1 VKLVKNLR
9 RIEGQNGRIIPRHTQ
24 FSGGGQSSLPSH
36 NQAAATSVCIPISP
50 FSKQDNNEPSP
61 SLLRATMCFYDQY
74 IFACGDIEWACFRQF
89 CPKNL
94 HIRQVCGKKMEM
106 APPVSRP
113 TLCRICLELKKKTE
127 RIGELKSHIRRM
139 KREGS
144 QSEEVDPRNDF
155 LIATDLQR
163 IEDLREELALLQEH
177 ATTSKVISR
186 FNAVEEIDKLEDA
199 HDAINDEKMQFQK
212 TARILAGVLE
222 D

>member
-1 VKLVKNLR
+1 M
-9 RIEGQNGRIIPRHTQ
+9 IPADPCRASIH
-24 FSGGGQSSLPSH
+24 
-36 NQAAATSVCIPISP
+36 QAAPSVLIPFTRKLHSP
-50 FSKQDNNEPSP
+50 RKTTTTPSP
-61 SLLRATMCFYDQY
+61 LAATMCFYDQY

-106 APPVSRP
+106 EPPVSRP
-113 TLCRICLELKKKTE
+113 TLCRICLELKKTTE

-163 IEDLREELALLQEH
+163 IEDLREDLALLREH

-186 FNAVEEIDKLEDA
+186 FNAVDEIDKLEDA
-199 HDAINDEKMQFQK
+199 HDAINDEKVQFQK
-212 TARILAGVLE
+212 IAKILAGVLE
-222 D
+222 E